1 VPKNVYFWHLSLFNP
16 GKILIF
22 MKRNDGT
29 IAKTYRLTG
38 KAGKGALHNISA
50 GRVDSNLLY
59 KKIKSSFVH

>member
-1 VPKNVYFWHLSLFNP
+1 MVRHLEVS
-16 GKILIF
+16 KIIAIF

-38 KAGKGALHNISA
+38 KAGKRALHNISA

-59 KKIKSSFVH
+59 KKNKAT

>member
-1 VPKNVYFWHLSLFNP
+1 
-16 GKILIF
+16 

-59 KKIKSSFVH
+59 KKIKSSFVY